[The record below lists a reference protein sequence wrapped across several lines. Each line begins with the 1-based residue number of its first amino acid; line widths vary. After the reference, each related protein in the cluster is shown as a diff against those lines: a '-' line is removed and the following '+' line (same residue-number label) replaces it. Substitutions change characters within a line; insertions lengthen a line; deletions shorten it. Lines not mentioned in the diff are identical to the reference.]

1 MVTGQ
6 AGTARHHPASLR
18 DVAPHWSSPRSPK
31 GPGTNSQ
38 EMYWGCLPHAAQL
51 GGHSRTPTSE
61 VPLLLKYVM
70 LLALVCQDF
79 KNLAIKCWNLYAKD
93 EETRSGYLP
102 LCAVSTL

>member
-6 AGTARHHPASLR
+6 AGTARHHPASPR
-18 DVAPHWSSPRSPK
+18 DVAPHWSTPGSPK
-31 GPGTNSQ
+31 DPGTNSQ
-38 EMYWGCLPHAAQL
+38 EMQPSAAQM
-51 GGHSRTPTSE
+51 GGHSHTCTPE

-79 KNLAIKCWNLYAKD
+79 KNLAIKRWNLYAKD
-93 EETRSGYLP
+93 EETKFGYLP